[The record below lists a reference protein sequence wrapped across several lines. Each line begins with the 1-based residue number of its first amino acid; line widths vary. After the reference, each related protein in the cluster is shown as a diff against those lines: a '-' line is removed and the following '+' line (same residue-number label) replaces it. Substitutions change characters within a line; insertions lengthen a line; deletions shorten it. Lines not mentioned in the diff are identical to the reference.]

1 MTPLALYNYILH
13 FLLLDVNIY
22 HDFNTWLC
30 KTKRQHTAVKSCAC
44 FLFYLSI
51 GMQAEW
57 MQWSE
62 QPPWQLCRACSPQN
76 MSGASPG
83 LRSAPLHSQR
93 CSPEQEKNI
102 SLCAGLCNTCIISCI
117 FSSLDRDVF
126 PSLFLL
132 LIAGR
137 VFPYSTHLRPR
148 LSCSWK
154 CGQWDSLLVGWNAGD
169 QFPRFTIS
177 SLPFDQA
184 ALKYSRHLFSGC
196 FVEYP
201 QARAVSSSSFPQ
213 FITIAPETQT
223 SCCLEKLS
231 ECRSWK

>member
-22 HDFNTWLC
+22 HNFNTWLC
-30 KTKRQHTAVKSCAC
+30 KTKRQHTAVKSCAF
-44 FLFYLSI
+44 FLFYLSL

-62 QPPWQLCRACSPQN
+62 QPPWQLCRACSPHST
-76 MSGASPG
+76 SGASPG
-83 LRSAPLHSQR
+83 PRTAPLQSQR
-93 CSPEQEKNI
+93 CSPEQGKNI

-126 PSLFLL
+126 PSLCFAADSRKGVPIQHTPETKTELL
-132 LIAGR
+132 
-137 VFPYSTHLRPR
+137 VEMWPV
-148 LSCSWK
+148 
-154 CGQWDSLLVGWNAGD
+154 GQPSVGWNAGD

-201 QARAVSSSSFPQ
+201 QARAV
-213 FITIAPETQT
+213 TQT
-223 SCCLEKLS
+223 QLKLFPS
-231 ECRSWK
+231 VYNNSTRNTD